1 MSENKP
7 SKHRAHYDLQYL
19 RDLKVPDYK
28 KHAEIIKPFV
38 DGLAEYS
45 DALIDENE
53 ALYVENEQLEHKLMI
68 AREENATLTERNK
81 RIVGENNKNKFI
93 IFVGGVLFTVGAGI
107 TLATSNYSIITLGW
121 LLMVS
126 GIAISL
132 APMIYFRFIAK
143 RINGNDLEVAESV
156 GDDE

>member
-19 RDLKVPDYK
+19 RDLTVPDYK

-107 TLATSNYSIITLGW
+107 TFATSNYS
-121 LLMVS
+121 
-126 GIAISL
+126 
-132 APMIYFRFIAK
+132 
-143 RINGNDLEVAESV
+143 
-156 GDDE
+156 